1 MVVGGSN
8 SILIDVELLFGLFPL
23 CETGLRLG
31 LLGMYNFLVTYYAA
45 VLLVAV
51 SVLKGPTCSMGSQ
64 QGYC

>member
-31 LLGMYNFLVTYYAA
+31 LLGMLDSRESLCLH
-45 VLLVAV
+45 LLVAR
-51 SVLKGPTCSMGSQ
+51 SDHDSLGNT
-64 QGYC
+64 